1 MKRKRVDLFVN
12 ICIPVLTVLAYI
24 IIGLKLPQW
33 GLVVNLAAQPFWFYA
48 AWKAYK
54 EANQVGILITSTII
68 SLALIFGILNYW
80 VF

>member
-1 MKRKRVDLFVN
+1 MENKKLDLFVN
-12 ICIPVLTVLAYI
+12 ICIPTLTVLAYI

-33 GLVVNLAAQPFWFYA
+33 GLIVNLAVQPFWFYA

-54 EANQVGILITSTII
+54 EANQPGILITSVII
-68 SLALIFGILNYW
+68 TLSLIFGILNYW